1 MAADLAW
8 LEKSFNWEV
17 RVMWLVP
24 VGVVFFVISEDVAII
39 FMGVAMLGILI
50 TDSLFTDIATTAF
63 FRPWPLAVGRSQR
76 LYSGVGI
83 FSCCYLSLDSSDI
96 SRGSVLN

>member
-63 FRPWPLAVGRSQR
+63 FRPWPLAEANGYILVWESLAAAISASTPQTFPAGRS
-76 LYSGVGI
+76 
-83 FSCCYLSLDSSDI
+83 
-96 SRGSVLN
+96 